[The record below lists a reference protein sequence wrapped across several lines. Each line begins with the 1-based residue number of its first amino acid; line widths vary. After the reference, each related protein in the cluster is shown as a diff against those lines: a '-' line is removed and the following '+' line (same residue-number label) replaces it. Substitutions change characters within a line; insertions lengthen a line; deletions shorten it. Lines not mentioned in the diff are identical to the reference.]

1 MQNHHISGGRT
12 HQKDAI
18 SFHFLEIGHAPFSTL
33 ERGKNLKFQRI
44 RIMPVML
51 GMKRKLVI
59 SRIRKNTC
67 SAFIYSSDHNFQE
80 IHQIKNLVN
89 NMLQQNDL
97 INCNEH
103 RV

>member
-1 MQNHHISGGRT
+1 MQNRHISGGRT
-12 HQKDAI
+12 HRKDAT
-18 SFHFLEIGHAPFSTL
+18 SFRFLDIGHAPFSSL

-67 SAFIYSSDHNFQE
+67 SAFIYCSDHTASHAGYE
-80 IHQIKNLVN
+80 TKARDIKNQKKH
-89 NMLQQNDL
+89 LQCICLLQ
-97 INCNEH
+97 
-103 RV
+103 